1 MFATSVKA
9 PQLRADAHLLPQDP
23 REPAA
28 LGGAVEAREDPTC
41 VDPAAG
47 LCSARDEHA
56 LASGEA
62 Q

>member
-28 LGGAVEAREDPTC
+28 LGGAVEAREAPTR
-41 VDPAAG
+41 VDAAAG